1 MITII
6 GAAGH
11 LGNVLTRV
19 LAKKNEKIRVLVF
32 PSENYDHLKLLPVE
46 IVYCDIRNRSALDA
60 ALKDSTTVYHL
71 ASIISIGKTSK
82 EDLVATNYEGTRNVL
97 DACIKNKV
105 KKLIY
110 VSSIHAFEDFR
121 GGTITESCRI
131 DPALALGD
139 YGCTKAMA
147 TKLVLQY
154 SKKGNLDVR
163 VACPTGIIGPYDF
176 KASEMGHIIK
186 MYLEKQ
192 LPLAINGSYDFV
204 DVRDVAN
211 GLLLIEEKGSSGE
224 VYLLPGKS
232 VELKAFFKSLA
243 AITGYNRVPK
253 MLPDFLIKPAL
264 LIMHNY
270 YKLSKELPLFTKE
283 AVKILHSN
291 SDISGAKAIKELGY
305 KARKLD
311 ETLEATVAWTKKQ
324 YNIK

>member
-1 MITII
+1 MLTII

-32 PSENYDHLKLLPVE
+32 PSENYDYLKPLPVE
-46 IVYCDIRNRSALDA
+46 IVVCDIRNRSALDL
-60 ALKDSTTVYHL
+60 ALKNSDTVYHL

-82 EDLVATNYEGTRNVL
+82 EKLLETNYEGTRNVL

-121 GGTITESCRI
+121 GGPITEACKI

-147 TKLVLQY
+147 TNLVLQY
-154 SKKGNLDVR
+154 SGKGNLDVR

-176 KASEMGHIIK
+176 KASEMGHLIK
-186 MYLEKQ
+186 MYLEKR

-204 DVRDVAN
+204 DVRDVVN
-211 GLLLIEEKGSSGE
+211 GLILIEKRGISGE

-243 AITGYNRVPK
+243 DITGSNQMPK
-253 MLPDFLIKPAL
+253 MLPNFLIKPAL
-264 LIMHNY
+264 LIMNNY
-270 YKLSKELPLFTKE
+270 YKLSKEMPLFTKE

-291 SDISGAKAIKELGY
+291 SDVSGAKAIKELGY
-305 KARKLD
+305 EVRNLD
-311 ETLEATVAWTKKQ
+311 ITLKDTVLWTKKQ

>member
-19 LAKKNEKIRVLVF
+19 LAKKSEKIRVLIF
-32 PSENYDHLKLLPVE
+32 PSENYDYLKPLPVE
-46 IVYCDIRNRSALDA
+46 IVLCDIRDRNTLDT
-60 ALKDSTTVYHL
+60 ALKNSTIVYHL
-71 ASIISIGKTSK
+71 ASIISIGKTPK
-82 EDLVATNYEGTRNVL
+82 EKLLETNYEGTKNVL
-97 DACIKNKV
+97 DACVKNKV

-121 GGTITESCRI
+121 GGPITETCRI

-147 TKLVLQY
+147 TNLVLQY
-154 SKKGNLDVR
+154 FRKGNLDVR

-176 KASEMGHIIK
+176 KDSEMGHLIK
-186 MYLEKQ
+186 MYLKKQ

-211 GLLLIEEKGSSGE
+211 GLILIEKKGLSGE
-224 VYLLPGKS
+224 VYLLPGKNI
-232 VELKAFFKSLA
+232 ELEAFFKMLS
-243 AITGYNRVPK
+243 AITGYNQIPK
-253 MLPDFLIKPAL
+253 MLPNFLIKPAL
-264 LIMHNY
+264 LIMNNY
-270 YKLSKELPLFTKE
+270 YKLSKEIPLFTKE

-291 SDISGAKAIKELGY
+291 SNISGAKATKELGY
-305 KARKLD
+305 KVRSLR
-311 ETLEATVAWTKKQ
+311 ETLAATVFWLKEQ
-324 YNIK
+324 YNLK